1 MKRQLHQYNPPPPP
15 PPSLFPV
22 CNFPISQNIVDN
34 IFTQQRQRRNRTKGT
49 QENDT
54 KEQVGKK
61 KEEVD
66 LIEFR
71 EECRKFAGNWVDKQK
86 SQFTRFGLSTDWKDI
101 YLTMNKDVEVTI
113 VSELINFLESEQL
126 YLGFKPVM
134 WSVVEQTALAEA
146 EIEYKEKTSKAIYV
160 KFPVL
165 GEDKSIV
172 IWTTTPW
179 TIPCNRAIAYSNR
192 LSYKILEVRDNSDNT
207 NLKVGEEIL
216 ICEDLLEEFV
226 QKTKI
231 KEFYIKGDVCS
242 EEIKKME
249 CSHPLPSCNTL
260 STDSDQHHLP
270 PSTWV
275 VETLPS

>member
-1 MKRQLHQYNPPPPP
+1 MRK
-15 PPSLFPV
+15 SLE
-22 CNFPISQNIVDN
+22 N
-34 IFTQQRQRRNRTKGT
+34 
-49 QENDT
+49 QE
-54 KEQVGKK
+54 KE

-86 SQFTRFGLSTDWKDI
+86 SQFSRFGLSTDWKEI
-101 YLTMNKDVEVTI
+101 YLTMNKDVEITI

-179 TIPCNRAIAYSNR
+179 TIPCNRAIAYSNT
-192 LSYKILEVRDNSDNT
+192 LNYKILEVRDNSDNT
-207 NLKVGEEIL
+207 NFKVGEEIL
-216 ICEDLLEEFV
+216 ICEDLIEEFV

-231 KEFYIKGDVCS
+231 KEFNIKGDVCS
-242 EEIKKME
+242 EEIEKIE
-249 CSHPLPSCNTL
+249 CSHPLKNGGYEDSVKVFPSSHVTSESGTGFVHIAPNHGIE
-260 STDSDQHHLP
+260 DFEVGKKFNIQN
-270 PSTWV
+270 
-275 VETLPS
+275 LPSVK